1 MKTEIL
7 SERVHNHL
15 RSRLFPW
22 NFLIEPVDDAAIER
36 FIQKDFMIP
45 PKIMEENLS
54 KEELSD
60 IICDEVKKI
69 ANEFFTLKGKLDP
82 FAYAQALVYTILYDL
97 KSRRELSGLSDI
109 VDIKAIARLTGIS
122 MDSFERKEESI
133 LQLILRHKGGKKSAK
148 KIFGKKVTYA
158 DGTPI
163 GNVHDIVYDARTG
176 DMLEMKIKKD
186 EELFTVPIDEIF
198 LKNVYNNCVIL
209 KDVNSYI

>member
-1 MKTEIL
+1 MKTEIIR
-7 SERVHNHL
+7 ERVHNHL

-22 NFLIEPVDDAAIER
+22 NFLMEPVDDVVIER
-36 FIQKDFMIP
+36 FIQRDFMIP

-54 KEELSD
+54 EEDLSD

-69 ANEFFTLKGKLDP
+69 ANEFFTLNGKLDP

-109 VDIKAIARLTGIS
+109 VDTKAIARLIGIS
-122 MDSFERKEESI
+122 LDSFERKEKSI
-133 LQLILRHKGGKKSAK
+133 WQLIRRYKDDKKSAK
-148 KIFGKKVTYA
+148 KIFGKKVIYA

-163 GNVHDIVYDARTG
+163 GNVNDIVYDARTG
-176 DMLEMKIKKD
+176 DMLEIKIKADK
-186 EELFTVPIDEIF
+186 ELFAIPIDGIC

-209 KDVNSYI
+209 KDVNRYI